1 MVIVAES
8 NDIYEFDIVPNKPG
22 SNTRLERGSSRDSLR
37 TESETDSVS
46 QSNSNQNLEVLMRA
60 CYTLA
65 HICSAKLTYAFELFE
80 NGLMTIMLRT
90 VKHDHV
96 EVQRQAVR
104 CISSMCPVLASLIP
118 GRHPSIVIE
127 ELQTKNNSGKLLRTR
142 SNSINEIRA
151 RAVK

>member
-1 MVIVAES
+1 MVIIAES
-8 NDIYEFDIVPNKPG
+8 NDIFEFDIISNKPI
-22 SNTRLERGSSRDSLR
+22 NTRLERGSSRDSLK
-37 TESETDSVS
+37 TESESDSLN

-80 NGLMTIMLRT
+80 NGLMTIILRT
-90 VKHDHV
+90 VKHEHI

-104 CISSMCPVLASLIP
+104 CISSMCPVFASLIP

-127 ELQTKNNSGKLLRTR
+127 ELQTKKNIGKVIRGR

-151 RAVK
+151 RAAK